1 MKASAPVRAAL
12 AVLAPWVRSGASKNN
27 CKGESMEL
35 REAIGCRRSMRFLL
49 PHKPVERE
57 KIQRMLEAARLA
69 SFWGNVQALRAV
81 VIGALVSS
89 RSSATRSLR

>member
-1 MKASAPVRAAL
+1 
-12 AVLAPWVRSGASKNN
+12 
-27 CKGESMEL
+27 
-35 REAIGCRRSMRFLL
+35 MRFLL